1 MQNSVP
7 KAILEEYAIM
17 SNRCMK
23 DLDIFSALSHAEREQ
38 IGTLALKR
46 IYRKNEPIFN
56 QGTEA
61 DAIYLIKSGRV
72 RLYKVSED
80 GKEFT
85 LDYMKSEDIFGE
97 VTFFENALHTMSAVA
112 MEDTF
117 ICCCT
122 KELFV
127 KLLESPQT
135 ALKIVQYLGKR
146 MNEHTEHMSRTVFMD
161 VKGRVLSVLCKLAE
175 NFGKPTEDGIMLALE
190 LTHQDI
196 ASLVNA
202 SRVMV
207 TNVLGELR
215 KESLVNINSQRIV
228 LTNNCLTMYQNR
240 RI

>member
-1 MQNSVP
+1 M
-7 KAILEEYAIM
+7 I
-17 SNRCMK
+17 NRCMK

-46 IYRKNEPIFN
+46 IYRKNEPIFT
-56 QGTEA
+56 QGTAA

-72 RLYKVSED
+72 RLYKISED

-97 VTFFENALHTMSAVA
+97 VTFFENAVHTMSAVA

-146 MNEHTEHMSRTVFMD
+146 MNEYTENMSRTVFMD
-161 VKGRVLSVLCKLAE
+161 VRGRVLSVLCKLAE
-175 NFGKPTEDGIMLALE
+175 SYGQQTGDGIILALD

-196 ASLVNA
+196 GSLVNA

-215 KESLVNINSQRIV
+215 KENLVHIDGQRIV
-228 LTNNCLTMYQNR
+228 LPNKCITMYQNR
-240 RI
+240 LI

>member
-1 MQNSVP
+1 M
-7 KAILEEYAIM
+7 I
-17 SNRCMK
+17 NRCMK

-38 IGTLALKR
+38 IGTLARKR

-72 RLYKVSED
+72 RLYKISED

-97 VTFFENALHTMSAVA
+97 VTFFENAVHTMSAVA

-146 MNEHTEHMSRTVFMD
+146 MNEYTENMSRTVFMD
-161 VKGRVLSVLCKLAE
+161 VRGRVLSVLCKLAE
-175 NFGKPTEDGIMLALE
+175 SYGQQTGGGIILALD

-196 ASLVNA
+196 GSLVNA

-215 KESLVNINSQRIV
+215 KENLVHIDGQRIV
-228 LTNNCLTMYQNR
+228 LPNKCITMYQNR
-240 RI
+240 LI

>member
-1 MQNSVP
+1 M
-7 KAILEEYAIM
+7 I
-17 SNRCMK
+17 NRCMK

-38 IGTLALKR
+38 IGILALKR

-72 RLYKVSED
+72 RLYKISED

-97 VTFFENALHTMSAVA
+97 VTFFENAVHTMSAVA

-146 MNEHTEHMSRTVFMD
+146 MNEYTENMSRTVFMD
-161 VKGRVLSVLCKLAE
+161 VRGRVLSVLCKLAE
-175 NFGKPTEDGIMLALE
+175 SYGQQTGGGIILALD

-196 ASLVNA
+196 GSLVNA

-215 KESLVNINSQRIV
+215 KENLVHIDGQRIV
-228 LTNNCLTMYQNR
+228 LPNKCITMYQNR
-240 RI
+240 LI